1 MKSLV
6 NVVPPKCSA
15 HHDMIVSDYSEG
27 GYSSG
32 YVCDKCRGSIKT
44 KDTWV
49 VHESVGFVKSV
60 KRTSALNVNQKES
73 WQVREGARSRLHSLA
88 RVYHNI
94 VCSYGN
100 NVRKT
105 PSLSG
110 KKVGAIYKGTKVSV
124 VEVRSIQ
131 GVKWLRLEDD
141 TWTMGTKENGE
152 EMLRVS

>member
-32 YVCDKCRGSIKT
+32 YVCDKCRRESES
-44 KDTWV
+44 KDTWRWFCKECKADICFECKPKGIV
-49 VHESVGFVKSV
+49 ASQRESEVSPPLSGASV
-60 KRTSALNVNQKES
+60 S
-73 WQVREGARSRLHSLA
+73 
-88 RVYHNI
+88 YI

-110 KKVGAIYKGTKVSV
+110 KKVGTIYKGTKVSV

-141 TWTMGTKENGE
+141 TWTVGTTGIGE
-152 EMLRVS
+152 ELLRVS

>member
-32 YVCDKCRGSIKT
+32 YVCDKCRGQSNKGHLGGSRERWFCKECKADICFKC
-44 KDTWV
+44 KPKGIV
-49 VHESVGFVKSV
+49 ASQRGSEVSPPLSGASVS
-60 KRTSALNVNQKES
+60 
-73 WQVREGARSRLHSLA
+73 
-88 RVYHNI
+88 YI

-110 KKVGAIYKGTKVSV
+110 KKVGTIYKGTKVSV

-141 TWTMGTKENGE
+141 TWTMGTTGIGE
-152 EMLRVS
+152 ELLRVS